1 MAKIRV
7 KLPEDKEDKPTK
19 RLAVFFWFG
28 VAVLAILAYTMREQ
42 IAEALEEARLR
53 EIQLLEE
60 KLKKKKKIP
69 PKLKKLLQKKK
80 QDLQKKDEKKPGD
93 KKEPG
98 KPNKINL
105 KAKLSKT
112 VSPTIKVGGP
122 KLKVDV
128 PQNVKVQIAS
138 TQMLPEQVQVQKVDL
153 EANLE
158 TAAKIDIADMDESL
172 SAEAADVVVALPSK
186 GVSTSDILAQ
196 EAVPAVSLGS
206 SGFEGSMGGGLGL
219 GGEGGGGGISLGDG
233 GGGSGLAEA
242 VSNVDV
248 AVPKAAVSA
257 EEIAGPSQPVQ
268 VKGGGAI
275 QIEGCIKG
283 KVVRKVKPK
292 YPRRARREGWQGTV
306 VVQVVLNSNGT
317 IKSLNLARS
326 SGYPALDNAALNA
339 VRGWVF
345 SSNVPDGCSGRIT
358 FRFVLR

>member
-1 MAKIRV
+1 MAKITV

-28 VAVLAILAYTMREQ
+28 VAVLAVLAYTMREQ
-42 IAEALEEARLR
+42 IAAALEEARLR

-60 KLKKKKKIP
+60 KLKKKKRIP
-69 PKLKKLLQKKK
+69 PKLRKLLQKKK
-80 QDLQKKDEKKPGD
+80 QEAKKDEKKPGD

-98 KPNKINL
+98 KQTKISL

-112 VSPTIKVGGP
+112 VSPTIKLGGP

-128 PQNVKVQIAS
+128 PQNVKVQIAQ

-153 EANLE
+153 SANLE
-158 TAAKIDIADMDESL
+158 TAAKIDLADMDQSL
-172 SAEAADVVVALPSK
+172 SAEAADVVVAVPTK
-186 GVSTSDILAQ
+186 GVSTADILAQ
-196 EAVPAVSLGS
+196 EAVPAVSLGGG
-206 SGFEGSMGGGLGL
+206 GFEGSLSGGLGL
-219 GGEGGGGGISLGDG
+219 GGEGGGGGISLGG
-233 GGGSGLAEA
+233 GGGGGLAEA

-257 EEIAGPSQPVQ
+257 EEIAGPTQPVQ

-275 QIEGCIKG
+275 QIEGCIRG
-283 KVVRKVKPK
+283 KVVRKVRPR

-306 VVQVVLNSNGT
+306 VVQIVLNSNGT
-317 IKSLNLARS
+317 IKSLNLIKS
-326 SGYPALDNAALNA
+326 SGYPVLDNAALNA

-345 SSNVPDGCSGRIT
+345 SSNVPDGCSGKIT
-358 FRFVLR
+358 FRFILQ

>member
-1 MAKIRV
+1 MAKITV
-7 KLPEDKEDKPTK
+7 KLPEDKEDKPAK
-19 RLAVFFWFG
+19 RLAVFGWFG
-28 VAVLAILAYTMREQ
+28 LAVLAVLFYTMREQ
-42 IAEALEEARLR
+42 IAEAFEEARLR

-60 KLKKKKKIP
+60 KLKKKKRIP

-80 QDLQKKDEKKPGD
+80 QEAKKDEKKPGD

-105 KAKLSKT
+105 KAKLSKSI
-112 VSPTIKVGGP
+112 SPTIKIGGP

-128 PQNVKVQIAS
+128 PQNVKVQIAN

-153 EANLE
+153 DANLE
-158 TAAKIDIADMDESL
+158 TAAKIDIADMDQSL

-186 GVSTSDILAQ
+186 GVSTADILAQ
-196 EAVPAVSLGS
+196 EAVPAVSMGT
-206 SGFEGSMGGGLGL
+206 SGFEGSLAGGLGL

-233 GGGSGLAEA
+233 GGGGLAEA

-257 EEIAGPSQPVQ
+257 EQIAGPTQPVN

-275 QIEGCIKG
+275 QVEGCIRG
-283 KVVRKVKPK
+283 KVVKKTRPT

-306 VVQVVLNSNGT
+306 VVQVILNSNGT
-317 IKSLNLARS
+317 IKSLNLVKS
-326 SGYPALDNAALNA
+326 SGYPILDNTALNA

-345 SSNVPDGCSGRIT
+345 SPNVPDGCSGRIT
-358 FRFVLR
+358 FRFILQ